1 VHSAR
6 VLAAQE
12 FVDLDA
18 KALLREATDMHVARR
33 RECQA
38 RLGAAIA
45 RKHGGVSYVAVR
57 AEQMVGV
64 LLLVFVRPQLA
75 AEIKHLHVDT
85 VKTGFGGNAGNK
97 GGVAVRVRV
106 GTAELCFINSH
117 LAAGSKHC
125 EERNNDHAEIL
136 RGLAESFDGARA
148 GPFPPPCAHDL
159 LVWLGDLNYR
169 LEGVSNDEVR
179 ATIARGQW
187 ARLVAHDQL
196 RKQRAAAGAFVGFE
210 EAPLTF
216 APTYKY
222 DAGTNTCAS
231 PPARTHASSAPSARG
246 GSLQSHAAL
255 QPAHPWRLQPCAPGA
270 APLAGTTRPRSSACP
285 RGRTACYGAA
295 SRPPA

>member
-1 VHSAR
+1 MHRVR

-45 RKHGGVSYVAVR
+45 RKHGGASYVAVR

-64 LLLVFVRPQLA
+64 LLLVYVRPQLA

-106 GTAELCFINSH
+106 GSAELCFINSH

-148 GPFPPPCAHDL
+148 GPFPHPCEHDL

-169 LEGVSNDEVR
+169 LEGVSNEEVR

-187 ARLVAHDQL
+187 AGLVDNDQL
-196 RKQRAAAGAFVGFE
+196 RKQQAAATAFVGFA

-222 DAGTNTCAS
+222 DAGTNTCAA
-231 PPARTHASSAPSARG
+231 PPARTRASRAPS
-246 GSLQSHAAL
+246 
-255 QPAHPWRLQPCAPGA
+255 A
-270 APLAGTTRPRSSACP
+270 APLAHGA
-285 RGRTACYGAA
+285 AA
-295 SRPPA
+295 SRRTQSCGLRTRGGCSLAHARLQGR

>member
-1 VHSAR
+1 VHRVR

-45 RKHGGVSYVAVR
+45 RKHGGASYVAVR

-64 LLLVFVRPQLA
+64 LLLVYVRPQLA

-148 GPFPPPCAHDL
+148 GPFPHPCEHDL

-169 LEGVSNDEVR
+169 LEGVSNEEVR

-187 ARLVAHDQL
+187 AGLVDNDQL
-196 RKQRAAAGAFVGFE
+196 RKQQAAATAFVGFA

-231 PPARTHASSAPSARG
+231 PPARTHASRTPS
-246 GSLQSHAAL
+246 
-255 QPAHPWRLQPCAPGA
+255 A
-270 APLAGTTRPRSSACP
+270 APLAH
-285 RGRTACYGAA
+285 GAA
-295 SRPPA
+295 ASSSRTQSCSLRTRGGCSLAHARLQGR

>member
-1 VHSAR
+1 MHSVR

-45 RKHGGVSYVAVR
+45 RKHGGASYVGVR

-64 LLLVFVRPQLA
+64 LLLVYVRPQLA

-148 GPFPPPCAHDL
+148 GPFPHPCEHDL

-169 LEGVSNDEVR
+169 LEGVSNEEVR

-187 ARLVAHDQL
+187 AGLVDNDQL
-196 RKQRAAAGAFVGFE
+196 RKQQAAATAFVGFA

-222 DAGTNTCAS
+222 DAGTNTCAA
-231 PPARTHASSAPSARG
+231 PPARTRASRAPSA
-246 GSLQSHAAL
+246 AP
-255 QPAHPWRLQPCAPGA
+255 PAHGA
-270 APLAGTTRPRSSACP
+270 
-285 RGRTACYGAA
+285 AA
-295 SRPPA
+295 SRRTQSCSLRTRGGCSLAHPRLQGRSP

>member
-1 VHSAR
+1 MHRVR

-45 RKHGGVSYVAVR
+45 RKHGGASYVAVR

-64 LLLVFVRPQLA
+64 LLLVYVRPQLA

-148 GPFPPPCAHDL
+148 GPFPHPCEHDL

-169 LEGVSNDEVR
+169 LEGVSNEEVR

-187 ARLVAHDQL
+187 AGLVDNDQL
-196 RKQRAAAGAFVGFE
+196 RKQQAAATAFVGFA

-231 PPARTHASSAPSARG
+231 PPARTHASRAPS
-246 GSLQSHAAL
+246 
-255 QPAHPWRLQPCAPGA
+255 A
-270 APLAGTTRPRSSACP
+270 APLAH
-285 RGRTACYGAA
+285 GAA
-295 SRPPA
+295 ASSRTQSCSLRTRGGCGLAHARLQGRSP